1 MNNLPALTHLVTNHP
16 ADPALLDRLRE
27 PRTDVVR
34 ERAAGADRFE
44 AELGPFR
51 HYVRQLEV
59 AGDGAITEIIDFEL
73 AVPFWWVLFALPM
86 RWTLKRPGRP
96 NRRPWWAPP
105 EVLDDRASTVL
116 GLLCSIAL
124 VDGYVGSMLTQT
136 ITYAAADFGEDRQA
150 QGTTLA
156 AVRAGVLL
164 ALVLAARAD
173 RIGRRRL
180 VATSAAGACIAAAAG
195 ALAPNLV
202 WLGATQ
208 LLATGCVGAL
218 GLLIAIVS
226 AEEMPAGA
234 RAYGFSLVTMA
245 ASLGAG
251 MCVWVLPAAD
261 IGSDGW
267 RLVFVVPLLG
277 LAVAVAVGR
286 RLPETRRFARPHIDA
301 PLAGHGARLGLLA
314 VAGFLG
320 ALFVAPAFQFQND
333 YLRSERGFSAARIA
347 LFTVVTST
355 PAAIGVVAG
364 GRWADVHGR
373 KKIGAIGVVGGTLAA
388 VLMFATSGWSLWVI
402 AIAGSIVGA
411 LVIPALGVY
420 RPELFPTGLRG
431 RAGGIIEAVTLAG
444 SATGLLLVGTLVDR
458 WDGYARPIALVALGP
473 LIVAVLVLTK
483 FPETAGRELEELN
496 PEDEIVGPDS
506 FSTQ

>member
-1 MNNLPALTHLVTNHP
+1 VNNLPALAHLVTTHA
-16 ADPALLDRLRE
+16 ADPARLALLRE

-34 ERAAGADRFE
+34 ERATGADHFE

-51 HYVRQLEV
+51 HYHRRLEV
-59 AGDGAITEIIDFEL
+59 ADSGAITETIDFEL
-73 AVPFWWVLFALPM
+73 AVPFWWVAFALPM

-105 EVLDDRASTVL
+105 EVLDVRASTVL

-124 VDGYVGSMLTQT
+124 IDGYVGSMLTQT

-173 RIGRRRL
+173 RVGRRRL
-180 VATSAAGACIAAAAG
+180 VATSAAGACIGAAAG
-195 ALAPNLV
+195 ALAPNLA

-208 LLATGCVGAL
+208 LLATGCAGAL

-234 RAYGFSLVTMA
+234 RAYGFSLITMA

-261 IGSDGW
+261 VGRDGW

-277 LAVAVAVGR
+277 LGVAVAVGR
-286 RLPETRRFARPHIDA
+286 RLPETRRFARPHVDA

-333 YLRSERGFSAARIA
+333 FLRRERGFSAARIS
-347 LFTVVTST
+347 LFTIITST

-373 KKIGAIGVVGGTLAA
+373 KVIGAIGVVGGTLAA
-388 VLMFATSGWSLWVI
+388 VLMFATSGWSLWAI
-402 AIAGSIVGA
+402 TIAGSIVGA
-411 LVIPALGVY
+411 MVIPALGVY

-431 RAGGIIEAVTLAG
+431 RASGIIQAVTLAG
-444 SATGLLLVGTLVDR
+444 SATGLVLVGTLVDR
-458 WDGYARPIALVALGP
+458 WDSYVRPIALVALGP
-473 LIVAVLVLTK
+473 LLLAVLVLTK
-483 FPETAGRELEELN
+483 FPETARRELEDLN
-496 PEDEIVGPDS
+496 PEDRMPG
-506 FSTQ
+506 